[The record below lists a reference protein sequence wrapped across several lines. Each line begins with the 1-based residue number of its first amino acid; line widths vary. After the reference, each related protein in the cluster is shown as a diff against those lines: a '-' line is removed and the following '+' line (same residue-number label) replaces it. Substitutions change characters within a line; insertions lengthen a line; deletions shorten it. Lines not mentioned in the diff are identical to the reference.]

1 MTETVAGE
9 GIIIATPVVAR
20 SAYVPITNRRRAGAI
35 LAVALVYAAALLLLL
50 SRAAPPPAEPFRQRS
65 DTITLLPLSP
75 PDDPEPPAPPAARA
89 PDTPAAPIPP
99 PPPTRPAIAPPAAT
113 APSALAP
120 SAPSAPPPAAASPP
134 GVATA
139 PIIAGEGD
147 APYDLDTGAGGG
159 AGFVP
164 PRWLHKVTNDE
175 FFPLVDPELLQASLE
190 VDYRMQ
196 CTIALS
202 TRVQCRV
209 LKEAPFYPGLRRA
222 VMAAVPLLRMAP
234 AKRDGRLVDGQRV
247 EFWWR
252 ISVTHGDVQLR

>member
-1 MTETVAGE
+1 MTTAVAASAMTVAMPAE
-9 GIIIATPVVAR
+9 R
-20 SAYVPITNRRRAGAI
+20 SRYVPITNRRRAVAVG
-35 LAVALVYAAALLLLL
+35 AVALLYAAALLLLL
-50 SRAAPPPAEPFRQRS
+50 TRAPTPPAAPVRERS
-65 DTITLLPLSP
+65 DTVTLLPLSP
-75 PDDPEPPAPPAARA
+75 PEDPEPAAPPPGRA
-89 PDTPAAPIPP
+89 PDIRPAPIPP
-99 PPPTRPAIAPPAAT
+99 PTQIRPVIAPPAVA
-113 APSALAP
+113 APSTLAP
-120 SAPSAPPPAAASPP
+120 PAPPPAAASPP
-134 GVATA
+134 GAATA
-139 PIIAGEGD
+139 AIVAGEGD

-209 LKEAPFYPGLRRA
+209 LKETPFYPGLRRA

-234 AKRDGRLVDGQRV
+234 ARREGRLVDGQRV

>member
-1 MTETVAGE
+1 MTESVAGE
-9 GIIIATPVVAR
+9 GIIIATPLVAR
-20 SAYVPITNRRRAGAI
+20 SSYVPITNRRRAVAI
-35 LAVALVYAAALLLLL
+35 GAVALVYAAALLVLLT
-50 SRAAPPPAEPFRQRS
+50 RAAPPPAAPLRERS

-89 PDTPAAPIPP
+89 PDAPAAPIPP
-99 PPPTRPAIAPPAAT
+99 PTPTQPAIAPSAAT

-120 SAPSAPPPAAASPP
+120 SAPPPAAAPPP

-139 PIIAGEGD
+139 PIIAGEGVP
-147 APYDLDTGAGGG
+147 PYDLDTGAGGG

-175 FFPLVDPELLQASLE
+175 FFPLVDPDLLQASLE

-196 CTIALS
+196 CIIALS

-209 LKEAPFYPGLRRA
+209 LKETPFYPGLRRA
-222 VMAAVPLLRMAP
+222 VLAAVPLLRMAP
-234 AKRDGRLVDGQRV
+234 ARRDGRLIDGQRV